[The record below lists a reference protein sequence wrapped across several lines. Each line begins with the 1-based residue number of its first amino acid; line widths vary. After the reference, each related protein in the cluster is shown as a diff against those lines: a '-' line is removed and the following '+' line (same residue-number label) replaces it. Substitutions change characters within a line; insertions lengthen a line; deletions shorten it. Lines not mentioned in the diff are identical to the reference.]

1 MVVGGPGGLDGH
13 GYGERGGKLRG
24 RRVDPPAAVRSPL
37 PRVLDV
43 PPRRVLPP
51 AAGLRPSLP
60 PSGAPASGAASM
72 AELRRR
78 RCGLDEPGT
87 LQRWCERDGGDQNDL
102 MHYGSLCSLQAEEI
116 FLHKLS

>member
-1 MVVGGPGGLDGH
+1 MLEVGGEVVGGPGGLDGH

-78 RCGLDEPGT
+78 RRGLNGEAPA
-87 LQRWCERDGGDQNDL
+87 
-102 MHYGSLCSLQAEEI
+102 GSAASTSPARCSAGASEMEVTRTI
-116 FLHKLS
+116 